1 MMSFMDWTYFN
12 RDIRYDYTRWLLKTL
27 SPAESQF
34 LKQIR
39 DTTDEQ
45 IEYVLDWINGN
56 HEVITGFNTSSEW
69 YEYFREES
77 RLEMILLTLLQKYL
91 EPSLVRSFYLQGNK
105 LAYNHMKKNPSFLES
120 DEQAFNNLN
129 NYVQTVSNSI
139 RSEFTDGIVKSI
151 GDNIDN
157 GNPISK
163 IKTDIMDLRNHPI
176 NSPISINSRELF
188 MAKTE
193 YARAVNTGLLQSYA
207 NYGIM
212 EYDWVTSGL
221 PNTCKY
227 CLEIE
232 NNNPYTL
239 DEIISFGCPYHVNCA
254 CSVKARLP
262 LNIHMVS
269 NPRIIDLTP
278 KK

>member
-1 MMSFMDWTYFN
+1 MDWTYFN

-27 SPAESQF
+27 SPAEAHLF
-34 LKQIR
+34 KKIR
-39 DTTDEQ
+39 DKTDDQ
-45 IEYVLDWINGN
+45 ISSTLDWIASNYDLLNGFYDS
-56 HEVITGFNTSSEW
+56 EEW
-69 YEYFREES
+69 YEYYYNDSE
-77 RLEMILLTLLQKYL
+77 LEMILMTLLQQYL
-91 EPSLVRSFYLQGNK
+91 DPRIVKGFYSQGNK

-139 RSEFTDGIVKSI
+139 RSEFADGIVKSI
-151 GDNIDN
+151 GDNIDDK
-157 GNPISK
+157 NPISK
-163 IKTDIMDLRNHPI
+163 IKTDLLDLRNHPI

-188 MAKTE
+188 MTKTE

-227 CLEIE
+227 CLGIE
-232 NNNPYTL
+232 NDNPYTL
-239 DEIISFGCPYHVNCA
+239 DEIISLGCPYHVNCA

-278 KK
+278 KKEK